1 MMSSHPL
8 ICERSRKGGYDGQ
21 KKWEMGA
28 SINGCMAKLDFRGRK
43 RGPTNVCT
51 CPCVDYV

>member
-28 SINGCMAKLDFRGRK
+28 SINGCMAKLDFRGTK